1 MRTLTCVTAILL
13 LAGAVMAAETPVDK
27 GSMVVGGT
35 AYFMTQSGD
44 WYENA
49 DGEGVNTI
57 ALEPSIGYFVAP
69 SIMVGGRILF
79 ESESQGDNKETIFG
93 IGPEVGYYFN
103 LDATRTE
110 AKGAIYPYVK
120 AFFVYAQYKDEWTGG
135 DETTD
140 ITMFGGQG
148 GGVFMLSNAIGLNA
162 SVKFQSE
169 SYKEDDADESVSGTS
184 LQVGAGITAFL
195 W

>member
-1 MRTLTCVTAILL
+1 MRTLSCLAITLL
-13 LAGAVMAAETPVDK
+13 FAGAIMAAETPVDK
-27 GSMVVGGT
+27 GSMILGGT
-35 AYFMTQSGD
+35 AYFTGQSGD
-44 WYENA
+44 AYENA
-49 DGEGVNTI
+49 DGDGVTTI
-57 ALEPSIGYFVAP
+57 ALEPSVGYFVAP

-79 ESESQGDNKETIFG
+79 ESASQGDDKVTTFG

-103 LDATRTE
+103 LDAARTE

-120 AFFVYAQYKDEWTGG
+120 AFFVYAQYKFEWTGG
-135 DETTD
+135 DATTD
-140 ITMFGGQG
+140 VTMFGGEG

-169 SYKEDDADESVSGTS
+169 SFKPEGADESISGTT